1 MTCMFILNK
10 NGGENMNDTENVTM
24 IDTLERIANAL
35 ETLASCVEALP
46 ATEYRKREMHEF
58 IVGGQIETD
67 QTNYY

>member
-1 MTCMFILNK
+1 
-10 NGGENMNDTENVTM
+10 MNDTEILTM
-24 IDTLERIANAL
+24 IETLERIANAL

>member
-1 MTCMFILNK
+1 
-10 NGGENMNDTENVTM
+10 MNDTETMTM
-24 IDTLERIANAL
+24 IMTLERIANSL
-35 ETLASCVEALP
+35 EALASCVEALP